1 MYAWCTYVN
10 LSVGKQRTP
19 YSCGRHRIDLPA
31 TTENKNQESFSMV
44 LEIHSLTQKLDTP
57 CTA

>member
-1 MYAWCTYVN
+1 MYAWCMYVN

-19 YSCGRHRIDLPA
+19 YSRGRQIDLPA
-31 TTENKNQESFSMV
+31 TTENKNHVSFSMV
-44 LEIHSLTQKLDTP
+44 LEIHSLTQKFDTP